1 MGYQRAVGAGINSA
15 QQEAV
20 IPASRTSAANERPVV
35 GGTTNVHVSTLL
47 ASPFR
52 VFDGWIALTQ
62 RRPWCPCWNSVQC

>member
-1 MGYQRAVGAGINSA
+1 MGYQERRGINSG
-15 QQEAV
+15 QHSAV

-52 VFDGWIALTQ
+52 VFDGWIALTHLE
-62 RRPWCPCWNSVQC
+62 P